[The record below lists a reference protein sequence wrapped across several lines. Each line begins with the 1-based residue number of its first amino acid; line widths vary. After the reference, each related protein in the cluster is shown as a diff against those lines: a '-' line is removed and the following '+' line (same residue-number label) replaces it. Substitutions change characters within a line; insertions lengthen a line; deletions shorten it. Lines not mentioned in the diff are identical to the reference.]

1 MMACMSRT
9 VVLLDTPPGYS
20 LEGCF
25 LRSTVEKDWNGLLTF
40 EQTDDNKGEEGGLP
54 LPVRS
59 LHFLHVLYAR
69 ASACPVRRQ
78 GFLWKH
84 TVECCIEALS
94 YLDAVRRE
102 KGRLTG

>member
-1 MMACMSRT
+1 MACMSRT
-9 VVLLDTPPGYS
+9 GVLLDTPPRYS

-25 LRSTVEKDWNGLLTF
+25 IRSTVEEDWNGLLTV
-40 EQTDDNKGEEGGLP
+40 EQTDDKREEGGLP
-54 LPVRS
+54 LPVSS

-78 GFLWKH
+78 SFLWKH
-84 TVECCIEALS
+84 TVEYCIVELS
-94 YLDAVRRE
+94 CLDAVRRE